1 MIATFLCTWIFC
13 VICTMIQ
20 GLNSIAK
27 ENSAQYYVNNLN
39 GQRIFKRIDICISV
53 TELLC
58 CTPETNTIW
67 LINYTPI
74 KQSLKIIIQ
83 QFSSKKVFLKVLHCA
98 KNDAK
103 GWVCVYMHVFE
114 YITMKN
120 LAKYWRQACNSTI

>member
-1 MIATFLCTWIFC
+1 
-13 VICTMIQ
+13 MIQ

-103 GWVCVYMHVFE
+103 G
-114 YITMKN
+114 
-120 LAKYWRQACNSTI
+120 